1 MRPWPRPI
9 IACLALL
16 TACQDPTVPG
26 AVTPGAVTDP
36 AAAGSPPFNR
46 AQTWNI
52 CQDPNRGL
60 VAVNACTA
68 LLHSGQETTQTINS
82 IRYNRGL
89 ALSRRGR
96 TQAAIDDFDAVLAQD
111 PFFALA
117 LYQRGLA
124 YQQLGQQVRAEQ
136 DLRRAR
142 QLNSRL
148 P

>member
-1 MRPWPRPI
+1 MHPRPRPI

-16 TACQDPTVPG
+16 LSACQDGAPPG
-26 AVTPGAVTDP
+26 PVTDQ
-36 AAAGSPPFNR
+36 AAAGSTPFNR
-46 AQTWNI
+46 AQAWNI

-68 LLHSGQETTQTINS
+68 LLQSGQESAQTLTFIH
-82 IRYNRGL
+82 YNRGL

-117 LYQRGLA
+117 LYQRGMA
-124 YQQLGQQVRAEQ
+124 YQQLGQQIRAEQ

-142 QLNSRL
+142 QLNPRL